1 MPSKSGGK
9 NTSRTCVSLLFL
21 EYSRSACS
29 RACSKNMSLFF
40 RGESFQQR
48 KRERER
54 ERERGGGGRERKRKS
69 EERRTKTAIDLVFLS
84 LSLFSLL
91 VFFFSPYLSRSSRVR
106 PSPMAHDEAMTERK
120 EGRTRT
126 KRRTRK
132 ASPKKWTKRK
142 EGVERSRRRLV
153 FLCSLPPFPPPHRP
167 ALKLSVYKF
176 DVTSTLTKQEI
187 DNQVVHRTQARVE
200 NINQDLY
207 LQVPRKFSG
216 FLFRFFL
223 SDQKRERMWY
233 SGRTV
238 PCQRARKSSLALS
251 CRTEQT
257 RVRFTACVF
266 FLSLLL

>member
-1 MPSKSGGK
+1 
-9 NTSRTCVSLLFL
+9 
-21 EYSRSACS
+21 
-29 RACSKNMSLFF
+29 
-40 RGESFQQR
+40 
-48 KRERER
+48 
-54 ERERGGGGRERKRKS
+54 
-69 EERRTKTAIDLVFLS
+69 
-84 LSLFSLL
+84 
-91 VFFFSPYLSRSSRVR
+91 
-106 PSPMAHDEAMTERK
+106 MAHDEAMTERK

-142 EGVERSRRRLV
+142 EGVERSRRQLV

-200 NINQDLY
+200 NMNQDLY

-266 FLSLLL
+266 FFVFASLRIHEVEEEERKLFFFAFVSNRRIPLLSFLFYKGRQLAATL